1 MTETF
6 STEGDNFLFF
16 FFLFL
21 GFTFPVSTARQF
33 PFRLQNGG
41 RSHTTAIT
49 ITRVRQLE
57 EIIIVIMN
65 VRPTFFALKQQD
77 TFSSFC
83 LSFFPFP
90 SHSFLIRLAFLVS
103 DVRDVSEPASNQS
116 TELLLLL
123 LFFLFFFLLYPNDF
137 RVVSQAQ
144 NKTRQKREVFNEIKL
159 NKEKCLGCVCVC
171 NLK

>member
-65 VRPTFFALKQQD
+65 GRPTFFALNQQD
-77 TFSSFC
+77 TFSSFF
-83 LSFFPFP
+83 LSVFLPFSFPFLSYP
-90 SHSFLIRLAFLVS
+90 FGISRE
-103 DVRDVSEPASNQS
+103 RREGRERAS
-116 TELLLLL
+116 
-123 LFFLFFFLLYPNDF
+123 
-137 RVVSQAQ
+137 V
-144 NKTRQKREVFNEIKL
+144 
-159 NKEKCLGCVCVC
+159 
-171 NLK
+171 

>member
-1 MTETF
+1 MDTTSRKCCLVDSRGGGKGESASYETWQQLSHMSKLKYNRLISWSWPIIHDRNVF
-6 STEGDNFLFF
+6 NGGGQFFVF

-65 VRPTFFALKQQD
+65 GRPTFFALNQQD
-77 TFSSFC
+77 TFSSFF
-83 LSFFPFP
+83 LSVFLPFSFPFLSYP
-90 SHSFLIRLAFLVS
+90 FGISRE
-103 DVRDVSEPASNQS
+103 RREGRERAS
-116 TELLLLL
+116 
-123 LFFLFFFLLYPNDF
+123 
-137 RVVSQAQ
+137 V
-144 NKTRQKREVFNEIKL
+144 
-159 NKEKCLGCVCVC
+159 
-171 NLK
+171 